1 LCEQAVAGRRV
12 FGGKAMLSEIDVRN
26 YALIERLSLRFGNG
40 FNVLTGETGAGKSLV
55 IDCVGLVI
63 GGRASSES
71 VRAGCDS
78 AVVEAVFNI
87 SDVPDVE
94 ALLLEQGIDPEPD
107 GTLIVTREVSRQ
119 GRSRCRLNGRIV
131 TLTALSAI
139 GERLVDIYGQHEYQ
153 SLARPSRHIGLL
165 DAFGG
170 ARLEQV
176 RDSVR
181 QLYEEWR
188 GCEEEL
194 AELRQ
199 HARERAQRADLL
211 AFQVNEIESA
221 NLEPGED
228 VHLVAE
234 QTVLANAESLYDA
247 VVRAY
252 SLIYESSYPDIAS
265 ARDMLGEALEEL
277 DNASRIDG
285 TLTSLAESLSAL
297 CDHTTEIS
305 RALREYRDS
314 IEFDPERLA
323 EVEERLSAIS
333 RLKRKY
339 GDSLADVIDHGQLAR
354 EELESMTGAGRRVDE
369 LEGRSAALSE
379 ELGNCASKLS
389 AMRCEIAA
397 ELEKEVSR
405 ELRDLSMPHAVFKVD
420 VGRKRDGH
428 EIVVDGTPVVIGPD
442 GFDDVEFLFSANPGE
457 EPRPLARI
465 ASGGEMSR
473 VMLAIKS
480 VLAVADAMPTMV
492 FDEVDAGIGGEAAIA
507 VASKL
512 ANIGK
517 VRQVLAVTHLP
528 QIAAVA
534 DNHYA
539 VSKLERS
546 GRMEV
551 TVEKLDIEE
560 RVTEVARMLA
570 GEAPSSVTVAHAR
583 EMLSRR

>member
-1 LCEQAVAGRRV
+1 
-12 FGGKAMLSEIDVRN
+12 MLSEIDVRN

-188 GCEEEL
+188 ECEEEL

-339 GDSLADVIDHGQLAR
+339 GDSLADVIEHGQLAR

-379 ELGNCASKLS
+379 ELGSCASKLS

-546 GRMEV
+546 GRTEV

>member
-1 LCEQAVAGRRV
+1 
-12 FGGKAMLSEIDVRN
+12 MLSEIDVRN

-188 GCEEEL
+188 ECEEEL

-252 SLIYESSYPDIAS
+252 SLIYESSYLDIAS

-379 ELGNCASKLS
+379 ELGSCASKLS

-546 GRMEV
+546 GRTEV

>member
-1 LCEQAVAGRRV
+1 
-12 FGGKAMLSEIDVRN
+12 MLSEIDVRN

-188 GCEEEL
+188 ECEEEL

-379 ELGNCASKLS
+379 ELGSCASKLS

-442 GFDDVEFLFSANPGE
+442 GFDNVEFLFSANPGE

-546 GRMEV
+546 GRTEV

>member
-1 LCEQAVAGRRV
+1 
-12 FGGKAMLSEIDVRN
+12 MLSEIDVRN

-583 EMLSRR
+583 EMLSRRQG

>member
-1 LCEQAVAGRRV
+1 
-12 FGGKAMLSEIDVRN
+12 MLSEIDVRN

-420 VGRKRDGH
+420 VDRKKDGH

-442 GFDDVEFLFSANPGE
+442 GFDNVEFLFSANPGE

>member
-1 LCEQAVAGRRV
+1 
-12 FGGKAMLSEIDVRN
+12 MLSEIDVRN

-188 GCEEEL
+188 ECEEEL

-420 VGRKRDGH
+420 VDRKKDGH

-442 GFDDVEFLFSANPGE
+442 GFDNVEFLFSANPGE

-546 GRMEV
+546 GRTEV

-583 EMLSRR
+583 EMLSRRQG

>member
-1 LCEQAVAGRRV
+1 
-12 FGGKAMLSEIDVRN
+12 MLSEIDVRN

-188 GCEEEL
+188 ECEEEL

-379 ELGNCASKLS
+379 ELGSCASKLS

-546 GRMEV
+546 GRTEV

>member
-1 LCEQAVAGRRV
+1 
-12 FGGKAMLSEIDVRN
+12 MLSEIDVRN

-188 GCEEEL
+188 ECEEEL

-234 QTVLANAESLYDA
+234 QTVLANAERLYDA

-420 VGRKRDGH
+420 VDRKKDGH

-546 GRMEV
+546 GRTEV

>member
-1 LCEQAVAGRRV
+1 
-12 FGGKAMLSEIDVRN
+12 M
-26 YALIERLSLRFGNG
+26 
-40 FNVLTGETGAGKSLV
+40 
-55 IDCVGLVI
+55 
-63 GGRASSES
+63 
-71 VRAGCDS
+71 
-78 AVVEAVFNI
+78 
-87 SDVPDVE
+87 
-94 ALLLEQGIDPEPD
+94 
-107 GTLIVTREVSRQ
+107 
-119 GRSRCRLNGRIV
+119 
-131 TLTALSAI
+131 
-139 GERLVDIYGQHEYQ
+139 
-153 SLARPSRHIGLL
+153 
-165 DAFGG
+165 
-170 ARLEQV
+170 
-176 RDSVR
+176 
-181 QLYEEWR
+181 
-188 GCEEEL
+188 
-194 AELRQ
+194 
-199 HARERAQRADLL
+199 
-211 AFQVNEIESA
+211 
-221 NLEPGED
+221 
-228 VHLVAE
+228 
-234 QTVLANAESLYDA
+234 
-247 VVRAY
+247 
-252 SLIYESSYPDIAS
+252 
-265 ARDMLGEALEEL
+265 
-277 DNASRIDG
+277 
-285 TLTSLAESLSAL
+285 
-297 CDHTTEIS
+297 
-305 RALREYRDS
+305 
-314 IEFDPERLA
+314 
-323 EVEERLSAIS
+323 EERLSAIS

-379 ELGNCASKLS
+379 ELGSCASKLS

-546 GRMEV
+546 GRTEV

>member
-1 LCEQAVAGRRV
+1 
-12 FGGKAMLSEIDVRN
+12 MLSEIDVRN

-442 GFDDVEFLFSANPGE
+442 GFDNVEFLFSANPGE

>member
-1 LCEQAVAGRRV
+1 
-12 FGGKAMLSEIDVRN
+12 MLSEIDVRN

-188 GCEEEL
+188 ECEEEL

-339 GDSLADVIDHGQLAR
+339 GDSLADVIEHGQLAR

-546 GRMEV
+546 GRTEV

>member
-1 LCEQAVAGRRV
+1 
-12 FGGKAMLSEIDVRN
+12 MLSEIDVRN

-188 GCEEEL
+188 ECEEEL

-234 QTVLANAESLYDA
+234 QTVLANAERLYDA

-442 GFDDVEFLFSANPGE
+442 GFDNVEFLFSANPGE

>member
-1 LCEQAVAGRRV
+1 
-12 FGGKAMLSEIDVRN
+12 MLSEIDVRN

-339 GDSLADVIDHGQLAR
+339 GDSLADVIEHGQLAR

-546 GRMEV
+546 GRTEV
-551 TVEKLDIEE
+551 TVEKLDMEE

>member
-1 LCEQAVAGRRV
+1 
-12 FGGKAMLSEIDVRN
+12 MLSEIDVRN

-188 GCEEEL
+188 ECEEEL

-234 QTVLANAESLYDA
+234 QTVLANAERLYDA

>member
-188 GCEEEL
+188 ECEEEL

-221 NLEPGED
+221 
-228 VHLVAE
+228 
-234 QTVLANAESLYDA
+234 
-247 VVRAY
+247 
-252 SLIYESSYPDIAS
+252 IARPTMG
-265 ARDMLGEALEEL
+265 ATMKP
-277 DNASRIDG
+277 
-285 TLTSLAESLSAL
+285 
-297 CDHTTEIS
+297 C
-305 RALREYRDS
+305 
-314 IEFDPERLA
+314 PE
-323 EVEERLSAIS
+323 
-333 RLKRKY
+333 K
-339 GDSLADVIDHGQLAR
+339 
-354 EELESMTGAGRRVDE
+354 
-369 LEGRSAALSE
+369 
-379 ELGNCASKLS
+379 
-389 AMRCEIAA
+389 
-397 ELEKEVSR
+397 
-405 ELRDLSMPHAVFKVD
+405 
-420 VGRKRDGH
+420 
-428 EIVVDGTPVVIGPD
+428 
-442 GFDDVEFLFSANPGE
+442 
-457 EPRPLARI
+457 PLA
-465 ASGGEMSR
+465 
-473 VMLAIKS
+473 L
-480 VLAVADAMPTMV
+480 
-492 FDEVDAGIGGEAAIA
+492 
-507 VASKL
+507 
-512 ANIGK
+512 
-517 VRQVLAVTHLP
+517 
-528 QIAAVA
+528 
-534 DNHYA
+534 
-539 VSKLERS
+539 
-546 GRMEV
+546 
-551 TVEKLDIEE
+551 
-560 RVTEVARMLA
+560 
-570 GEAPSSVTVAHAR
+570 
-583 EMLSRR
+583 

>member
-26 YALIERLSLRFGNG
+26 YALIERLSLRFGKG

-188 GCEEEL
+188 ECEEEL

-379 ELGNCASKLS
+379 ELGSCASKLS

-546 GRMEV
+546 GRTEV

>member
-188 GCEEEL
+188 ECEEEL

>member
-1 LCEQAVAGRRV
+1 
-12 FGGKAMLSEIDVRN
+12 MLSEIDVRN

>member
-1 LCEQAVAGRRV
+1 
-12 FGGKAMLSEIDVRN
+12 MLSEIDVRN

-188 GCEEEL
+188 ECEEEL

-442 GFDDVEFLFSANPGE
+442 GFDNVEFLFSANPGE

-546 GRMEV
+546 GRTEV

>member
-1 LCEQAVAGRRV
+1 
-12 FGGKAMLSEIDVRN
+12 MLSEIDVRN

-188 GCEEEL
+188 ECEEEL

-234 QTVLANAESLYDA
+234 QTVLANAERLYDA

-442 GFDDVEFLFSANPGE
+442 GFDNVEFLFSANPGE

-546 GRMEV
+546 GRTEV

>member
-1 LCEQAVAGRRV
+1 
-12 FGGKAMLSEIDVRN
+12 MLSEIDVRN

-420 VGRKRDGH
+420 VDRKKGWTRDSCGW
-428 EIVVDGTPVVIGPD
+428 
-442 GFDDVEFLFSANPGE
+442 
-457 EPRPLARI
+457 
-465 ASGGEMSR
+465 
-473 VMLAIKS
+473 
-480 VLAVADAMPTMV
+480 
-492 FDEVDAGIGGEAAIA
+492 
-507 VASKL
+507 
-512 ANIGK
+512 
-517 VRQVLAVTHLP
+517 
-528 QIAAVA
+528 
-534 DNHYA
+534 
-539 VSKLERS
+539 
-546 GRMEV
+546 
-551 TVEKLDIEE
+551 
-560 RVTEVARMLA
+560 
-570 GEAPSSVTVAHAR
+570 HAR
-583 EMLSRR
+583 CNRS

>member
-1 LCEQAVAGRRV
+1 
-12 FGGKAMLSEIDVRN
+12 MLSEIDVRN

-188 GCEEEL
+188 ECEEEL

-546 GRMEV
+546 GRTEV

-583 EMLSRR
+583 EMLSRRQG

>member
-546 GRMEV
+546 GRTEV

>member
-1 LCEQAVAGRRV
+1 
-12 FGGKAMLSEIDVRN
+12 MLSEIDVRN

-339 GDSLADVIDHGQLAR
+339 GDSLADVIEHGQLAR

-546 GRMEV
+546 GRTEV

>member
-1 LCEQAVAGRRV
+1 
-12 FGGKAMLSEIDVRN
+12 MLSEIDVRN
-26 YALIERLSLRFGNG
+26 YALIERLSLRFGKG

-188 GCEEEL
+188 ECEEEL

-546 GRMEV
+546 GRTEV

>member
-1 LCEQAVAGRRV
+1 
-12 FGGKAMLSEIDVRN
+12 MLSEIDVRN

-188 GCEEEL
+188 ECEEEL

-442 GFDDVEFLFSANPGE
+442 GFDNVEFLFSANPGE

-546 GRMEV
+546 GRTEV

-583 EMLSRR
+583 EMLSRRQG

>member
-1 LCEQAVAGRRV
+1 
-12 FGGKAMLSEIDVRN
+12 MLSEIDVRN

-546 GRMEV
+546 GRTEV
-551 TVEKLDIEE
+551 TVEKLDMEE

>member
-1 LCEQAVAGRRV
+1 
-12 FGGKAMLSEIDVRN
+12 MLSEIDVRN

-188 GCEEEL
+188 ECEEEL

-546 GRMEV
+546 GRTEV

>member
-1 LCEQAVAGRRV
+1 
-12 FGGKAMLSEIDVRN
+12 MLSEIDVRN

-442 GFDDVEFLFSANPGE
+442 GFDNVEFLFSANPGE

-546 GRMEV
+546 GRTEV

-583 EMLSRR
+583 EMLSRRQG

>member
-1 LCEQAVAGRRV
+1 
-12 FGGKAMLSEIDVRN
+12 MLSEIDVRN

-188 GCEEEL
+188 ECEEEL

-420 VGRKRDGH
+420 VDRKKDGH

-442 GFDDVEFLFSANPGE
+442 GFDNVEFLFSANPGE

-546 GRMEV
+546 GRTEV